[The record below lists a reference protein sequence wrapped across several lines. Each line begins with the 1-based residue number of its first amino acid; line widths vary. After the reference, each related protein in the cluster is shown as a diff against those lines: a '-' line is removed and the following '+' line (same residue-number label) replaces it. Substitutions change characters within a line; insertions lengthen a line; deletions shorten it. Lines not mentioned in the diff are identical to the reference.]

1 MSRENLES
9 LLDSMLEESS
19 TRMEA
24 EVEREREERARQE
37 REAQAAAL
45 RARASERP
53 EAPTF
58 DAVASLTGLP
68 DGELRKVL
76 AKAAPDDLLVVL
88 ATAEDALQRR
98 VLANLSE
105 SSVAWMRANLAH
117 MEQVFNAERESAERK
132 VLEVANRLLRAG
144 EIALPEPESVGSDEA
159 PDAADADLRDL
170 LSDLVRI
177 ASQSGP
183 AALVEVL
190 ASAGEPLLSEGLAWV
205 VEGTKGDDLRAKAAA
220 RRAELEADYARRLRW
235 MEDALAAVA
244 EGESPEDF
252 RKRLFPG

>member
-24 EVEREREERARQE
+24 DVAREREEQAKRE

-45 RARASERP
+45 RARAAEAP

-58 DAVASLTGLP
+58 HEIATLTGLT
-68 DGELRKVL
+68 DGDLRKVL
-76 AKAAPDDLLVVL
+76 AKAPPDDILVVL
-88 ATAEDALQRR
+88 ATGTDAIQRR

-117 MEQVFNAERESAERK
+117 MEQVSNAERESAQRK
-132 VLEVANRLLRAG
+132 VLKAANELLKAG
-144 EIALPEPESVGSDEA
+144 EITVPEPESVGATEG
-159 PDAADADLRDL
+159 PDAEDQDLRAL
-170 LSDLVRI
+170 LVDLVRI
-177 ASQSGP
+177 ASQAGP
-183 AALVEVL
+183 EALAEVL

-205 VEGTKGDDLRAKAAA
+205 HDGAKGEGLRKQAAS
-220 RRAELEADYARRLRW
+220 RRKELEADYAKRLRW
-235 MEDALAAVA
+235 MEEALVAIA
-244 EGESPEDF
+244 EGEGADAF
-252 RKRLFPG
+252 RQRIAG